1 MLRPLLTII
10 STLPLL
16 TAGEAPPPVK
26 SFLTSNCTTCHQ
38 GPKSPAGIDLT
49 ALPFHLDEPQPF
61 SQWVRVHD
69 AVNNGLMPPKSKLP
83 APERAAFLKSLR
95 TPIEAHEQHRTKT
108 QGRSVL
114 RRLNRYEYE
123 NTLRDLL
130 GAPWLQL
137 KDMLPE
143 DGILARFNKSG
154 QALDVSHVQ
163 MARYMET
170 AEQALRSV
178 LAAAQ
183 QPENTH
189 RFYAREQKRMIN
201 RMKYSP
207 FNRSPERATIPILG
221 FDAQPEVIAET
232 APMTVGPADPATREL
247 EGFATPASTYVG
259 NEYHFDQFAA
269 PTGGRYKLRFLTY
282 SLWLETVHD
291 PETQKNR
298 PRWWRPSRRKTS
310 KGRTVEPLTIYAYN
324 KANEKRLLGTFDVTP
339 EPATHD
345 LEVYLQPGEMIL
357 PDASRLVR
365 TRPGWVGSPDASAE
379 GMPGV
384 AYRWME
390 VTGPFP
396 PPQKF
401 TLPNTEHAIDP
412 ALRQF
417 LARAFRRPVAES
429 EVQRYRAIIDA
440 RRNNGLAEAII
451 AGYVAALCS
460 PGFLYL
466 DESPGPLTGHALA
479 ARLSYF
485 LWNAPPDAELSKLA
499 ASGAIRRPEIL
510 RAQTERL
517 LNHPRSRDFLNAFL
531 DYWLDLR
538 RIGDTTPDQIL
549 YPEYYLD
556 DLLTESALKE
566 TQLFFEELVRNN
578 LPSANIVSSNFTMLN
593 FHLARHYNLPTVDGV
608 HMRKVS
614 LPETS
619 PRGGLLTQASILKIT
634 ANGTTTSP
642 VLRGAWIMERIL
654 GDPPPPPPPGVPAV
668 EPDTRGATTIR
679 QQLDKHR
686 AIPSCAACH
695 NKIDPTGFA
704 LENFDIFGAWR
715 DKYRSTEEGE
725 PVQGIG
731 KNGHAFTFRLS
742 QPVDAAGQLEN
753 GAQFQNVIEL
763 KRLLL
768 QDERKLARNMV
779 TQWIAYS
786 TGAPVSFGDRAE
798 VERILDTARKDRYGL
813 RTLIHTIVESPLFT
827 RK

>member
-1 MLRPLLTII
+1 VLRGFALLITAIPLSATQ
-10 STLPLL
+10 PP
-16 TAGEAPPPVK
+16 TAVRT
-26 SFLTSNCTTCHQ
+26 FLAARCTTCHQ
-38 GPKSPAGIDLT
+38 GAKAPAGIDIA
-49 ALPFHLDEPQPF
+49 ALQFEPGNPQAF
-61 SQWVRVHD
+61 NTWVRIHD
-69 AVNNGLMPPKSKLP
+69 AVHSGMMPPQTKLP
-83 APERAAFLKSLR
+83 STERDTFLKSLSA
-95 TPIEAHEQHRTKT
+95 PLKAHEQQRTTT
-108 QGRSVL
+108 QGRSTL

-130 GAPWLQL
+130 HAPWLHL

-178 LAAAQ
+178 LAASKE
-183 QPENTH
+183 PEKTR
-189 RFYAREQKRMIN
+189 RFYAREQRRMIN

-221 FDAQPEVIAET
+221 FDAQPDVIAET
-232 APMTVGPADPATREL
+232 APMTVGPSDPVTRDL

-269 PTGGRYKLRFLTY
+269 PTGGRYKLRFHSY
-282 SLWLETVHD
+282 SLWLETVQD

-298 PRWWRPSRRKTS
+298 PRWWRPSRQRTS
-310 KGRTVEPLTIYAYN
+310 QGRTTEPVTIYAYN
-324 KANEKRLLGTFDVTP
+324 RANEKRLLGAFDVTP
-339 EPATHD
+339 EPAVHELD
-345 LEVYLQPGEMIL
+345 VYLQPGEMIL

-390 VTGPFP
+390 VTGPIAP
-396 PPQKF
+396 RKTF
-401 TLPNTEHAIDP
+401 TLPTAESAIGP
-412 ALRQF
+412 ALKTF
-417 LARAFRRPVAES
+417 LANAYRRTPHES
-429 EVQRYRAIIDA
+429 EIARYKSIIDA
-440 RRNNGLAEAII
+440 RRANGLTEAVLS
-451 AGYVAALCS
+451 GYVAALCS

-466 DESPGPLTGHALA
+466 DESPGALTGNALA
-479 ARLSYF
+479 TRLSYF
-485 LWNAPPDAELSKLA
+485 LWNAPPDNELRTLA
-499 ASGAIRRPEIL
+499 ANGSLRRPEIL

-517 LNHPRSRDFLNAFL
+517 LQHPRSRDFLNAFL

-566 TQLFFEELVRNN
+566 TQLFFEELVRGN
-578 LPSANIVSSNFTMLN
+578 LPASNLISSNFTMLN
-593 FHLARHYNLPTVDGV
+593 FHLAKHYNLPPVDGV
-608 HMRKVS
+608 AMRKVA
-614 LPETS
+614 LP
-619 PRGGLLTQASILKIT
+619 PNHVRGGMLTQASVLKIT

-715 DKYRSTEEGE
+715 NSYRSTEEGE
-725 PVQGIG
+725 PVKGIG

-753 GAQFQNVIEL
+753 GARFRNVADL
-763 KRLLL
+763 KHLLL
-768 QDERKLARNMV
+768 QDQRKIARNMV

-798 VERILDTARKDRYGL
+798 IERILTAAAKDNYGL
-813 RTLIHTIVESPLFT
+813 RTILHEIIQSRLFT
-827 RK
+827 HK